1 MEANQKRVAVIGS
14 GMAGLVAGAYLAR
27 EGHKVTVYEQYPEPG
42 GVTATITQDG
52 FSWDLGPLLLEGFGP
67 EEIGTRILE
76 EIGVPAPR
84 ALGLATEPS
93 DRGIVFP
100 DFALWRPS
108 DYQGAMWRKDYL
120 RRVFPEEALGL
131 DRYYRFYRRMY
142 RLVTL
147 NRRAEMRDGHA
158 AALDKLRMALNFL
171 LVKRFGSQSAAE
183 LMEHFFGSP
192 KLRAVYTGILAD
204 MMVTPSEFPALGVP
218 LLNLESAFDA
228 RNPERGERP
237 GPRAV
242 YRYIKGGCGSLVK
255 AALDALA
262 AVGGVV
268 RTGAAVTRI
277 TTEAGKAAGVVVD
290 GKSEPADLVVSTAGA
305 RETFYELLGAD
316 HLPGDY
322 RSVVDKQVQMESVFM
337 VHLGLDRE
345 PTQPAALCYYYGRYD
360 VEQGVRD
367 IRAGRYHDGAD
378 GFVVYIPSRHSPEMA
393 PPGCAAVTIYTVA
406 PNAILARACA
416 IQGADWEEGK
426 ERYADHLVACA
437 EKHMPGIAAATRSR
451 VIVTPADFRQR
462 VRQKHHSFGG
472 IAPVRDRP
480 NPSYRTPIANLWFAG
495 SQSESG
501 GGVLGVMKGA
511 RALVKEMRRP

>member
-1 MEANQKRVAVIGS
+1 MEADRKRVAVIGS

-27 EGHKVTVYEQYPEPG
+27 DGHTVTVYEQYPKPG
-42 GVTATITQDG
+42 GVTATISRDG
-52 FSWDLGPLLLEGFGP
+52 YSWDLGPLLLEGFGP
-67 EEIGTRILE
+67 DETGTRILT
-76 EIGVPAPR
+76 EIGVPAQR
-84 ALGLATEPS
+84 ANDLATEPC

-100 DFALWRPS
+100 DFALWRPP
-108 DYQGAMWRKDYL
+108 DYQGAVWRKDHL
-120 RRVFPEEALGL
+120 RRVFPEEARGL

-147 NRRAEMRDGHA
+147 NRRAEMRNGRA
-158 AALDKLRMALNFL
+158 ATLDKLRMALSYLF
-171 LVKRFGSQSAAE
+171 VKRFSSQSAAE
-183 LMEHFFGSP
+183 LMERFFESP

-237 GPRAV
+237 GPRSV

-262 AVGGVV
+262 AAGGVV
-268 RTGAAVTRI
+268 RTSAAVTRI
-277 TTEAGKAAGVVVD
+277 TTEGVKATGVVVN
-290 GKSEPADLVVSTAGA
+290 GKIEPADLVVSTAGA
-305 RETFYELLGAD
+305 RETFYDLLGAEQ
-316 HLPGDY
+316 LPDEY
-322 RSVVDKQVQMESVFM
+322 RRVVDGQVQMESVFM
-337 VHLGLDRE
+337 VHLGLHHE
-345 PTQPAALCYYYGRYD
+345 PAQQSALCYYYGSYD
-360 VEQGVRD
+360 VEKGVRD
-367 IRAGRYHDGAD
+367 IRSGRYHDGAD
-378 GFVVYIPSRHSPEMA
+378 GFVLYIPSRHSPEMA

-406 PNAILARACA
+406 PNI

-437 EKHMPGIAAATRSR
+437 EKHMPGIAAAARTR

-480 NPSYRTPIANLWFAG
+480 NPSYRTPIQNLWFAG
-495 SQSESG
+495 SQSESS

-511 RALVKEMRRP
+511 RALVRAMRGPQAR

>member
-1 MEANQKRVAVIGS
+1 MNANQKRVAVIGS

-27 EGHKVTVYEQYPEPG
+27 DGHKVTVYEQYPKPG

-67 EEIGTRILE
+67 EEAGTRILT
-76 EIGVPAPR
+76 EIGVPAAR
-84 ALGLATEPS
+84 ANNLATEPS

-100 DFALWRPS
+100 DFALWRPP
-108 DYQGAMWRKDYL
+108 DYQGALWRKDHL
-120 RRVFPEEALGL
+120 RRLFPEEARGI

-147 NRRAEMRDGHA
+147 NRRSEMHDGHA
-158 AALDKLRMALNFL
+158 AAIDRLRMALNYL
-171 LVKRFGSQSAAE
+171 LVKRFGSSSAAE
-183 LMEHFFGSP
+183 LMEHFFDSP

-204 MMVTPSEFPALGVP
+204 LMVAPSEFPALGVP
-218 LLNLESAFDA
+218 LFNLESAFDS
-228 RNPERGERP
+228 RNPAAGERP
-237 GPRAV
+237 GPRSV
-242 YRYIKGGCGSLVK
+242 YRYIRGGCGSLLK

-262 AVGGVV
+262 SAGGAV
-268 RTGAAVTRI
+268 RTSAAVTRI
-277 TTEAGKAAGVVVD
+277 TTQGGKATGVVVD

-316 HLPGDY
+316 QLPGEY
-322 RSVVDKQVQMESVFM
+322 RSVVDGQVPMESVFM

-345 PTQPAALCYYYGRYD
+345 PAQPSALCYYYGTYD
-360 VEQGVRD
+360 VEKGVRD

-378 GFVVYIPSRHSPEMA
+378 GFLVYIPSRHSPGMA

-406 PNAILARACA
+406 PNV
-416 IQGADWEEGK
+416 IQGGDWEEGK

-437 EKHMPGIAAATRSR
+437 EKHLPGIAAATRTR
-451 VIVTPADFRQR
+451 VIVTPADFRR
-462 VRQKHHSFGG
+462 RLRQSHHSFGG

-480 NPSYRTPIANLWFAG
+480 NPGYRTPIPNLWFAG
-495 SQSESG
+495 SQSQGG

-511 RALVKEMRRP
+511 RALVREMQGAQA